1 MLNIEIS
8 FQDSWTNQF
17 LDEHR
22 NPLFTSMSGFNAKQ
36 QKLSN
41 VVFNSNTVPQ
51 QTLVEHVRQQN
62 RNNPGMALRV
72 PATYDN
78 TVRGVVAR
86 LLGEVRR
93 LSNLDAKHPL
103 HSVWNGMTYT
113 LDISSE
119 ESQLVSLA
127 TIPNDLQ
134 GSGAGVLEDN
144 LAAYKDTPVTHRLF
158 GHLEHNL
165 KTIMDNPEVQGTWF
179 PKEPLDLIRRL
190 SELED
195 EKKYL
200 KYENPLEWPTRLN
213 RFSTWLKNELMQ
225 TSFESIKPKEPGQS
239 NLGNPDKWNLAGAM
253 TVLRIYQL
261 SENDRSNAIAQEIL
275 TPRGGFGGLAMKG
288 NIGIITIKDLYAS
301 TKGGK
306 RAVSTRMPYQSD
318 MWVEHNGKKMSIP
331 VGVIKKTGNLR
342 ISIVHPN
349 EYELAKRIQDTSV
362 STFQF
367 GKKGLAF
374 VKNIYVS

>member
-36 QKLSN
+36 RKLSN
-41 VVFNSNTVPQ
+41 VVFNSNTAPQ

-72 PATYDN
+72 PSTYDN

-93 LSNLDAKHPL
+93 LSNLDAEHPL

-127 TIPNDLQ
+127 TPPNDLQ
-134 GSGAGVLEDN
+134 GSGAGVLAGQ
-144 LAAYKDTPVTHRLF
+144 LAIYNNTPIARRLF
-158 GHLEHNL
+158 CHLEHSLETIL
-165 KTIMDNPEVQGTWF
+165 KNPGVQGTWY
-179 PKEPLDLIRRL
+179 PSGPAELIARL
-190 SELED
+190 STLKD
-195 EKKYL
+195 EQVLL
-200 KYENPLEWPTRLN
+200 KEENPLEWPIWLN
-213 RFSTWLKNELMQ
+213 NYASWLNSELAK
-225 TSFESIKPKEPGQS
+225 TFFKDVSIKPPEG
-239 NLGNPDKWNLAGAM
+239 WNLAGALA
-253 TVLRIYQL
+253 VLRIYQL
-261 SENDRSNAIAQEIL
+261 NDHDRKAAIAIGTL
-275 TPRGGFGGLAMKG
+275 TPRGGFGGLAMTG
-288 NIGIITIKDLYAS
+288 NIGNITIKDIYAN
-301 TKGGK
+301 TTGGK

-331 VGVIKKTGNLR
+331 IGIIKKTGILR